1 MAERTTTETLDVL
14 ERAGLLVLFVSDAAP
29 DWDLP
34 EDDDAAVNF
43 VVSMLEETGVLL
55 PAESLTGGEG
65 I

>member
-1 MAERTTTETLDVL
+1 VESASEETISAL
-14 ERAGLLVLFVSDAAP
+14 ENAGLLVLLVSGEAP

-34 EDDDAAVNF
+34 ENDDAAASF
-43 VVSMLEETGVLL
+43 VVSTLEETGVLL

>member
-1 MAERTTTETLDVL
+1 LV
-14 ERAGLLVLFVSDAAP
+14 LLVSNSAP

-34 EDDDAAVNF
+34 EEDDAAAGF

>member
-1 MAERTTTETLDVL
+1 LV
-14 ERAGLLVLFVSDAAP
+14 LLVSNDTA

-34 EDDDAAVNF
+34 EEDDAAASF
-43 VVSMLEETGVLL
+43 LVSTLEETGVLL